1 MRSQWGRYNLP
12 RYGLRK
18 IRVWIGPQWSRRMDR
33 SGSPA
38 FWYGSGVWIGLWV
51 QGCGSG
57 LYILTRSHIYIWLY
71 NYIYVIYMSYIYMLY
86 IYMLYIY
93 MLYIYI
99 CYIYV
104 IYMCVIYINML
115 YIYML
120 YIYTYVIYIYVI
132 YICVIYINMLYIY
145 YIYIYVIYICYI
157 YICYIYICY
166 IYMLYYIYILY
177 IYICYI
183 YMLYIYIYIIC
194 CIPSEVIK
202 KTYKF
207 AYAAFTLSF
216 FFLPYRFA
224 GYLHLS
230 QSKRFMH
237 MRPPSKKSFVQLPLT
252 SGIHTFAAKTLLG
265 ANSP

>member
-1 MRSQWGRYNLP
+1 ML
-12 RYGLRK
+12 
-18 IRVWIGPQWSRRMDR
+18 
-33 SGSPA
+33 
-38 FWYGSGVWIGLWV
+38 
-51 QGCGSG
+51 
-57 LYILTRSHIYIWLY
+57 
-71 NYIYVIYMSYIYMLY
+71 YIYVIYIYICYRYMLYIYICVIYITYVIYICYIYMLY
-86 IYMLYIY
+86 IYML
-93 MLYIYI
+93 
-99 CYIYV
+99 
-104 IYMCVIYINML
+104 
-115 YIYML
+115 
-120 YIYTYVIYIYVI
+120 
-132 YICVIYINMLYIY
+132 
-145 YIYIYVIYICYI
+145 YI

-166 IYMLYYIYILY
+166 IYMLYYIYCIY
-177 IYICYI
+177 IYVIYI
-183 YMLYIYIYIIC
+183 YMLYIYIIC